1 MMQDDRI
8 DAEGL
13 APRNPE
19 IAPGTH
25 EEMAM
30 KRRQSLLALA
40 MAALVTTLGA
50 GGAAAQADKPI
61 RIGMTVSSAGTFAL
75 QAQSGQRGAE
85 IWIDDVNQ
93 RGGIEIGGTKRKV
106 ELVKLDDRSD
116 KQLVPRVYETLIK
129 DEKVDLLFAPFGS
142 TLTAAAANTT
152 EANDKFMVMW
162 SASADSIYKQGYK
175 YVISATQ
182 IAGSLLGQP
191 GVRALHGLGVK
202 KIAFAYLDE
211 PFPAALTQGAI
222 DLAKELGMEVTM
234 QEKFAKGTKDFNIL
248 IQKAK
253 ASGAEAFYPTAY
265 EGDQMTIARQIRETN
280 ADFKAVLLFYGSQ
293 PQFLQQAGKDGHY
306 VFSETL
312 LHEKINWKVT
322 HGLDR
327 AGMLERYKKLF
338 PDAKFDA
345 DFQTALAY
353 GAGVIT
359 EEIIKGAQSLE
370 AAKLKD
376 AAVKLS
382 GKIVTLTG
390 EYQIDETGKQ
400 FKNEFA
406 VVQTLPEGLEVV
418 YPPQIATGKAVFPV
432 PGFGARK

>member
-1 MMQDDRI
+1 MTFK
-8 DAEGL
+8 L
-13 APRNPE
+13 PRRTL
-19 IAPGTH
+19 IVTAAG
-25 EEMAM
+25 
-30 KRRQSLLALA
+30 ALA
-40 MAALVTTLGA
+40 T
-50 GGAAAQADKPI
+50 GGARAQDAKPI
-61 RIGMTVSSAGTFAL
+61 RIGMTVSSTGTFAL
-75 QAQSGQRGAE
+75 AAQSGLRGAE
-85 IWIDDVNQ
+85 IWVDDVNS
-93 RGGIEIGGTKRKV
+93 RGGIPIGGTKRKV

-116 KQLVPRVYETLIK
+116 KTVIPKVYETLIK
-129 DEKVDLLFAPFGS
+129 DEKVDLCFGPFGS
-142 TLTAAAANTT
+142 TLTAAAVNAT
-152 EANDKFMVMW
+152 ETNNKFMVIW
-162 SASADSIYKQGYK
+162 SASADSIYQQGYK
-175 YVISATQ
+175 YVVSATQ
-182 IAGSLLGQP
+182 QAGTLLGKP
-191 GVRALHGLGVK
+191 GVKFFNTLGVK

-211 PFPAALTQGAI
+211 PFPAALTNGAVEE
-222 DLAKELGMEVTM
+222 AKKLGMDVTM
-234 QEKFAKGTKDFNIL
+234 NEKFAKGTKDFNIL

-280 ADFKAVLLFYGSQ
+280 ADFKAVLLFYASQ

-338 PDAKFDA
+338 PNAKFEA

-359 EEIIKGAQSLE
+359 EEIIKTAGSLE

-382 GKIVTLTG
+382 GKIITLTG

-406 VVQTLPEGLEVV
+406 VVQTLPNGLEVV
-418 YPPQIATGKAVFPV
+418 YPPQIATGKAV
-432 PGFGARK
+432 

>member
-1 MMQDDRI
+1 MQ
-8 DAEGL
+8 
-13 APRNPE
+13 
-19 IAPGTH
+19 
-25 EEMAM
+25 
-30 KRRQSLLALA
+30 RRVFLLALA
-40 MAALVTTLGA
+40 APALLATLGA
-50 GGAAAQADKPI
+50 GTAAAQAEKPI

-75 QAQSGQRGAE
+75 QAQSGQRGVE
-85 IWIDDVNQ
+85 VWIDEVNS
-93 RGGIEIGGTKRKV
+93 RGGIDIGGKKRKV

-116 KQLVPRVYETLIK
+116 KALVPRVYETLIK
-129 DEKVDLLFAPFGS
+129 DEKVDLLFGPFGS
-142 TLTAAAANTT
+142 TLTATAANAT
-152 EANDKFMVMW
+152 ETAGKFMVIW

-175 YVISATQ
+175 YIVSATQ
-182 IAGSLLGQP
+182 QAGSLLGQP
-191 GVRALHGLGVK
+191 PVRALHAMGVK

-222 DLAKELGMEVTM
+222 DLAKQLGMEVTM
-234 QEKFAKGTKDFNIL
+234 DEKFAKGTKDFNIL

-265 EGDQMTIARQIRETN
+265 EGDQMTIARQIRESN
-280 ADFKAVLLFYGSQ
+280 ADFKAVVLFYASQ

-322 HGLDR
+322 QGLNR
-327 AGMLERYKKLF
+327 AQMVERYNKLF
-338 PDAKFDA
+338 PDAKFPA

-359 EEIIKGAQSLE
+359 EAIIKDAQSLD

-382 GKIVTLTG
+382 GKIVTVTG

-406 VVQTLPEGLEVV
+406 VVQTLPNGLEVV
-418 YPPQIATGKAVFPV
+418 YPPPVATAKPVYPV
-432 PGFGARK
+432 PAFAKRN